1 MISNQL
7 TRDDLLKF
15 FSCDKKE
22 LAAKIKEEKHAGR
35 LLHRVVVS
43 PEGKRTTVYHVVAEQ
58 SRLF

>member
-35 LLHRVVVS
+35 LLQRMLVS
-43 PEGKRTTVYHVVAEQ
+43 QDGKRTAVYHVLAEQ
-58 SRLF
+58 SRFF